1 MILLIY
7 NLVAMDMLVEVI
19 SFAFWFFVAVIY
31 LICLKEVKTFLI
43 TSHLY
48 EIEILRSLINLGSIL
63 VILPGII
70 LFVLILIHLF
80 YG

>member
-1 MILLIY
+1 
-7 NLVAMDMLVEVI
+7 MDLLVEVT
-19 SFAFWFFVAVIY
+19 SFAAWFFVAVIY
-31 LICLKEVKTFLI
+31 LICLKEVKTFLK

-48 EIEILRSLINLGSIL
+48 EIEILRSLINLGTIL

-70 LFVLILIHLF
+70 LFILILIHLF

>member
-1 MILLIY
+1 
-7 NLVAMDMLVEVI
+7 MDLLVEII
-19 SFAFWFFVAVIY
+19 SFTAWFFVAVIY

-63 VILPGII
+63 VILPEII

>member
-1 MILLIY
+1 MY
-7 NLVAMDMLVEVI
+7 NLITMDLLVEVI
-19 SFAFWFFVAVIY
+19 SFAAWFFVAVIY
-31 LICLKEVKTFLI
+31 LICLKEVQTFLK

-48 EIEILRSLINLGSIL
+48 EIEILRSLINLGTIL

-70 LFVLILIHLF
+70 LFILILIHLF